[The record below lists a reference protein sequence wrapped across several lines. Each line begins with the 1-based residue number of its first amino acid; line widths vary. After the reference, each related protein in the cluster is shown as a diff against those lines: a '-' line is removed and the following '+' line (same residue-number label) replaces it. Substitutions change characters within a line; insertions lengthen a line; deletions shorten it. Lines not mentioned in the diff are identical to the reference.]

1 MVCRPSQDK
10 KKRRTLQ
17 NGKTRMLF
25 SAFSLFLAFASSTPL
40 NHVKG
45 IFMVMVMRIHYL
57 ICAVYRKCIDKC
69 YRRYLDTDSKLF
81 PSLKSSPRDKVNT
94 NLIEDMTRIWNGG
107 WCRLLK
113 LSKHLELAGL
123 LIKLERSWSQAMTTF
138 PLELCLESCHLRGKE
153 TWIFANFIHL
163 SKYFDALNTSN
174 TVATNSGRNCLS
186 AKCGRDNMRS
196 CCRDNFEYL

>member
-1 MVCRPSQDK
+1 MVTGNKVSDMPDLLYLK
-10 KKRRTLQ
+10 
-17 NGKTRMLF
+17 
-25 SAFSLFLAFASSTPL
+25 FLVRSDL
-40 NHVKG
+40 L
-45 IFMVMVMRIHYL
+45 RIHYL

-138 PLELCLESCHLRGKE
+138 PLELCLESCHSQRKE
-153 TWIFANFIHL
+153 TIFAILIYIDTYRFWRAKHL
-163 SKYFDALNTSN
+163 
-174 TVATNSGRNCLS
+174 
-186 AKCGRDNMRS
+186 
-196 CCRDNFEYL
+196 

>member
-1 MVCRPSQDK
+1 MPDLLYLK
-10 KKRRTLQ
+10 
-17 NGKTRMLF
+17 
-25 SAFSLFLAFASSTPL
+25 FLVISDL
-40 NHVKG
+40 L
-45 IFMVMVMRIHYL
+45 RIHYL
-57 ICAVYRKCIDKC
+57 ICAVYRKCIDKY

-138 PLELCLESCHLRGKE
+138 PLELCLESCHSQGKE
-153 TWIFANFIHL
+153 TWIFANSIHL
-163 SKYFDALNTSN
+163 SKYFDALDTSN
-174 TVATNSGRNCLS
+174 TVATKSDRNCLS